1 MFQKNES
8 KSLDHTTFLKFRTLY
23 LIAIFLIAITII
35 IAQIL
40 IQTHLDSQLDDSRI
54 VNIAGRQRMLSQKMV
69 KEALLLDK
77 TSSAP
82 QIDAI
87 THRLENDLKVFS
99 RTHQGLQ
106 FDLLGI
112 GKMSLENERLDSL
125 FQQIDQDQK
134 KLVEATSGILKK
146 IEERVA
152 PTSVNIDTELK
163 QLEKVEG
170 RFLVKMDQ
178 IVNMYDLIS
187 QDKVKALKQKEYIL
201 LLISLGILL
210 LEVLFLF
217 RPISL
222 YIRNVIKDLVQ
233 TKNELTDK
241 VEKVN
246 DLYIAKENSLQ
257 ELQGLNY
264 AINNAALFANIK
276 EDGTVLYMSKKFI
289 KLLSCEN
296 AYQGMSIDDL
306 ILTESKEGMSVSQL
320 IESHRHALWTGE
332 LKVYTPKG
340 EKRWLEI
347 TVVPMRQVK
356 LNKSA
361 LLLCTDITKRIE
373 SQEELVQLNEKKL
386 KKEVGLQ
393 KAQASQIVEAQEEER
408 KRIAKDIH
416 DGIGQMLTALKFNIE
431 SINYESEDKFEEKID
446 KLKILLGDLIKEV
459 RAVTFNLTPP
469 ELKDYG
475 IVPTIGKLVDQLSK
489 LTGKN
494 IHFENR
500 TDFNGRFDSLVETN
514 LYRVVQEAVNNA
526 LKYAASNYILI
537 SLSHSEDK
545 LSIVI
550 DDDGKGFDV
559 SVIENS
565 EKGSGLGLF
574 FMRERISYIN
584 GRIFITSK
592 SGEGT
597 RITINVDLTDTE
609 GEREL
614 PA

>member
-35 IAQIL
+35 VAQIL
-40 IQTHLDSQLDDSRI
+40 IQNHLDSQLDDSRI
-54 VNIAGRQRMLSQKMV
+54 VNIAGRQRMLSQKLV
-69 KEALLLDK
+69 KEALLIDK
-77 TSSAP
+77 AKSRTHVDEII
-82 QIDAI
+82 QI
-87 THRLENDLKVFS
+87 LENDLKVFTE
-99 RTHQGLQ
+99 THEALQ

-112 GKMSLENERLDSL
+112 GKMKLENERIDSL
-125 FQQIDQDQK
+125 FKEIDQDQK
-134 KLVEATSGILKK
+134 QLVAASSSIIGKFQ
-146 IEERVA
+146 ERA
-152 PTSVNIDTELK
+152 SIDSTDISAELL
-163 QLEKVEG
+163 QIQGVEG

-178 IVNMYDLIS
+178 IVNMYDRIS
-187 QDKVKALKQKEYIL
+187 QDKVKALKQKEYVL

-210 LEVLFLF
+210 LEILFLF

-246 DLYIAKENSLQ
+246 DLYVAKENSLQ

-276 EDGTVLYMSKKFI
+276 EDGTLLYMSKKFI

-296 AYQGMSIDDL
+296 GYQGMLIDDL
-306 ILTESKEGMSVSQL
+306 ILTEAKDGLSVSKL
-320 IESHRHALWTGE
+320 IENHRHALWTGE
-332 LKVYTPKG
+332 IKVYTQKG
-340 EKRWLEI
+340 KKLWLEI

-431 SINYESEDKFEEKID
+431 SINYESEDKFEEKIN
-446 KLKILLGDLIKEV
+446 KLKVLLGDLIKEV

-475 IVPTIGKLVDQLSK
+475 IVPTIGKLADQLSK

-494 IHFENR
+494 IVFENR
-500 TDFNGRFDSLVETN
+500 TEFSGRFDSLVETN

-526 LKYAASNYILI
+526 LKYAESNYILI
-537 SLSHSEDK
+537 SLSHSTDK

-550 DDDGKGFDV
+550 DDDGKGFDSSLV
-559 SVIENS
+559 ENN

-584 GRIFITSK
+584 GRIFINSK
-592 SGEGT
+592 RGEGT
-597 RITINVDLTDTE
+597 RITINIDLTDKVKKE
-609 GEREL
+609 AL
-614 PA
+614 K

>member
-1 MFQKNES
+1 MFQKTYNQS
-8 KSLDHTTFLKFRTLY
+8 PDHTTFLKFRTLY
-23 LIAIFLIAITII
+23 LIAFLLIAITIVV
-35 IAQIL
+35 AQLL
-40 IQTHLDSQLDDSRI
+40 IQHHLTSQLDDSRI
-54 VNIAGRQRMLSQKMV
+54 VNIAGRQRMLSQKLV
-69 KEALLLDK
+69 KEALILHTVESLD
-77 TSSAP
+77 SAH
-82 QIDAI
+82 DI
-87 THRLENDLKVFS
+87 TGDLRNDLKVFTD
-99 RTHQGLQ
+99 THEALQ
-106 FDLLGI
+106 FDLKGI
-112 GKMSLENERLDSL
+112 GKLNSENEGLDSL
-125 FQQIDQDQK
+125 FKGIDEDQQQLVDATTRIIRKFEQRDAKGRIDIRSEIDQME
-134 KLVEATSGILKK
+134 LVEGK
-146 IEERVA
+146 
-152 PTSVNIDTELK
+152 
-163 QLEKVEG
+163 
-170 RFLVKMDQ
+170 FLTQMDQ
-178 IVNMYDLIS
+178 IVDAYDRIS
-187 QDKVKALKQKEYIL
+187 QNKVKSLKRKEYLI

-210 LEVLFLF
+210 LEILFLF

-233 TKNELTDK
+233 SKHELT
-241 VEKVN
+241 EKIEKIK
-246 DLYIAKENSLQ
+246 DLYVAKENSLQ

-276 EDGTVLYMSKKFI
+276 EDGTVLYMSKKFM
-289 KLLSCEN
+289 KLLSCESGH
-296 AYQGMSIDDL
+296 QGLFIDDL
-306 ILTESKEGMSVSQL
+306 ILTKEKDGLSVGKL
-320 IESHRHALWTGE
+320 IENHRHALWTGE
-332 LKVYTPKG
+332 IKVFTQKG
-340 EKRWLEI
+340 EKLWLEI

-431 SINYESEDKFEEKID
+431 SINYESEDKFEEKIN
-446 KLKILLGDLIKEV
+446 KLKILLSDLIKEV

-475 IVPTIGKLVDQLSK
+475 IVPTIGKLVAQLSK

-500 TDFNGRFDSLVETN
+500 TDFGGRFDSLVETN

-526 LKYAASNYILI
+526 LKYAESSYILI
-537 SLSHSEDK
+537 SLTHSEDK

-550 DDDGKGFDV
+550 DDDGKGFD
-559 SVIENS
+559 SSLIENN

-584 GRIFITSK
+584 GRIFINSK
-592 SGEGT
+592 VGDGT
-597 RITINVDLTDTE
+597 RITINVDLKNSSMQQI
-609 GEREL
+609 L
-614 PA
+614 K

>member
-1 MFQKNES
+1 MFQKNDS
-8 KSLDHTTFLKFRTLY
+8 TSLDHTTFLKFRTLY
-23 LIAIFLIAITII
+23 LIAVLLIAISII
-35 IAQIL
+35 VAQWF
-40 IQTHLDSQLDDSRI
+40 IQNHLDSQLNDSRI
-54 VNIAGRQRMLSQKMV
+54 VNIAGRQRMLSQKLV
-69 KEALLLDK
+69 KEALLLYAFK
-77 TSSAP
+77 TTDT
-82 QIDAI
+82 IHEI
-87 THRLENDLKVFS
+87 TKVLENDLQVFTV
-99 RTHQGLQ
+99 THEALQ
-106 FDLLGI
+106 SDLQGI
-112 GKMSLENERLDSL
+112 GKLNHENKRLDSL
-125 FQQIDQDQK
+125 FTEIDQDQK
-134 KLVEATSGILKK
+134 QLVDASSKIIRKFQERIAGEPIGI
-146 IEERVA
+146 E
-152 PTSVNIDTELK
+152 TELRE
-163 QLEKVEG
+163 LEEVED

-178 IVNMYDLIS
+178 IVHVYDQLS

-201 LLISLGILL
+201 LLIMLGILL
-210 LEVLFLF
+210 LEILFLF

-222 YIRNVIKDLVQ
+222 YIRNIIKDLVQ
-233 TKNELTDK
+233 TKNELTEK

-246 DLYIAKENSLQ
+246 DLYVAKENSLQ

-296 AYQGMSIDDL
+296 GHQGMSIDDL
-306 ILTESKEGMSVSQL
+306 ILSKAKDGLSVGKL
-320 IESHRHALWTGE
+320 IENHRHALWTGE
-332 LKVYTPKG
+332 IKVFTQKG
-340 EKRWLEI
+340 KELWLEI

-356 LNKSA
+356 LSKSA

-373 SQEELVQLNEKKL
+373 SQKELVQLNEKKL
-386 KKEVGLQ
+386 KKEVGIQ

-431 SINYESEDKFEEKID
+431 SINYESEDKFEQKID

-459 RAVTFNLTPP
+459 RAVTFNLTPT

-500 TDFNGRFDSLVETN
+500 TDFNGRFDSLIETN

-526 LKYAASNYILI
+526 LKYAESNYILI
-537 SLSHSEDK
+537 SLSHSTDK

-550 DDDGKGFDV
+550 DDDGKGFDSNLV
-559 SVIENS
+559 ENN

-584 GRIFITSK
+584 GRIFINSK
-592 SGEGT
+592 RGEGT
-597 RITINVDLTDTE
+597 RITINVDLSDTIQRTE
-609 GEREL
+609 VEK
-614 PA
+614 

>member
-23 LIAIFLIAITII
+23 LIAIFLIAITIVV
-35 IAQIL
+35 AQIL
-40 IQTHLDSQLDDSRI
+40 IQNHLDDQLDDSRI
-54 VNIAGRQRMLSQKMV
+54 VNVAGRQRMLSQKLV

-77 TSSAP
+77 ARSKSHAEE
-82 QIDAI
+82 I
-87 THRLENDLKVFS
+87 THSLEEDLSIFS
-99 RTHQGLQ
+99 KTHEDLQ

-112 GKMSLENERLDSL
+112 GKMKLENDRIDSL
-125 FQQIDQDQK
+125 FKEIDQDQK
-134 KLVEATSGILKK
+134 KLVEATSGILRKFQEK
-146 IEERVA
+146 DVDD
-152 PTSVNIDTELK
+152 SIDIQTELM
-163 QLEKVEG
+163 QLEEVEG

-178 IVNMYDLIS
+178 IVNVYDGIS
-187 QDKVKALKQKEYIL
+187 QDKVRALKQKEYLL
-201 LLISLGILL
+201 LLISLGILI
-210 LEVLFLF
+210 LEILFLF

-233 TKNELTDK
+233 TKNELTEK

-246 DLYIAKENSLQ
+246 DLYVAKENSLQ

-289 KLLSCEN
+289 KLLSCESG
-296 AYQGMSIDDL
+296 YQGLSIDEL
-306 ILTESKEGMSVSQL
+306 ILAEEKDGVSVSKL
-320 IESHRHALWTGE
+320 IENHRHALWTGE
-332 LKVYTPKG
+332 IKVYTQKG
-340 EKRWLEI
+340 RKLWLEI

-373 SQEELVQLNEKKL
+373 SQHELVQLNEKKL
-386 KKEVGLQ
+386 QKEVGLQ

-446 KLKILLGDLIKEV
+446 KLKILLSDLIKEV

-475 IVPTIGKLVDQLSK
+475 IVPTIGKLVDQLTK

-494 IHFENR
+494 IVFENR

-526 LKYAASNYILI
+526 LKYAESNYILI
-537 SLSHSEDK
+537 SLSHSTDK
-545 LSIVI
+545 VSIVI
-550 DDDGKGFDV
+550 DDDGKGFDSGLV
-559 SVIENS
+559 ENN

-584 GRIFITSK
+584 GRIFINSK
-592 SGEGT
+592 RDEGT
-597 RITINVDLTDTE
+597 RITINVDLSDKAKKEALT
-609 GEREL
+609 
-614 PA
+614 